1 MGEKIR
7 VGPYR
12 MPRERLSRALAAGS
26 GKRGELVQRYKRFL
40 RATPPRSDLSD
51 PDESVRRVVSKTEV
65 QGDPLRGTG
74 QRTESLRG
82 GRRLLGSE
90 DLDDD

>member
-12 MPRERLSRALAAGS
+12 MPRERLSRALAAGR

-40 RATPPRSDLSD
+40 RATPPRPDLSD
-51 PDESVRRVVSKTEV
+51 PDESVRRVVSKTDV
-65 QGDPLRGTG
+65 RGDPLRGDP
-74 QRTESLRG
+74 LRG